1 MKEENF
7 KETLFLYII
16 FRFLENA
23 IDMNLLY
30 VTHIFGSG
38 ALQEMCIMETN
49 VSCLFVLFVELTT
62 IWEVV
67 KNDLFIYLFI
77 CF

>member
-1 MKEENF
+1 
-7 KETLFLYII
+7 
-16 FRFLENA
+16 
-23 IDMNLLY
+23 MNLLY

-49 VSCLFVLFVELTT
+49 VSCLFVLFVDLTT